1 MGQSS
6 SYDERTVCHQFDR
19 VCQKALKGEVANYYR
34 ELETRKKHEVTF
46 SDVSEKELDSHFVLD
61 EYDICNRQ
69 FRVLGYDVEVKD
81 TLIAEALDALSEKK
95 REIILMSFFLEM
107 KDAEIARQLNLVQSA
122 IYGQKKRSLEL
133 LRKILERKFDE
144 EGK

>member
-6 SYDERTVCHQFDR
+6 SYDERTVRHQFDR
-19 VCQKALKGEVANYYR
+19 VCPKALKGEVANYYR

-107 KDAEIARQLNLVQSA
+107 KDAEIARQLNLV
-122 IYGQKKRSLEL
+122 
-133 LRKILERKFDE
+133 
-144 EGK
+144 